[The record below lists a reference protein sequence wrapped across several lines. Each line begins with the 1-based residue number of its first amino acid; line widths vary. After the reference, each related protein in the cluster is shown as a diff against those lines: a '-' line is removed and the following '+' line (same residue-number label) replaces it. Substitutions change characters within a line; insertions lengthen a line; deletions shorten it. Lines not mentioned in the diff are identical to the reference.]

1 MDSSSD
7 VDSAS
12 GVTCVTGVVS
22 FENLNVE
29 GPKEHELDTMVEVK
43 VGRSARA
50 TEASEA
56 SVAN

>member
-1 MDSSSD
+1 MDASSD
-7 VDSAS
+7 VESAS
-12 GVTCVTGVVS
+12 GATFVTGVVS

-50 TEASEA
+50 TEASA
-56 SVAN
+56 ATVAN